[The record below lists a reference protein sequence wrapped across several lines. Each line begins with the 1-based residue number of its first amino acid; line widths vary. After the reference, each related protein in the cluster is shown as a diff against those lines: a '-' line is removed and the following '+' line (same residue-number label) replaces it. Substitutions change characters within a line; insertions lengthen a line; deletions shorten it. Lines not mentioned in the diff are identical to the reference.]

1 MEVVGIC
8 KYMVEVGKVVVV
20 VVVEIC
26 SNMQEDNKVI

>member
-1 MEVVGIC
+1 VGIC

>member
-20 VVVEIC
+20 VEIC